1 MDKRS
6 MLRVS
11 STTSVKKLA
20 SAIMMALENSA
31 QIEVTAIGAS
41 AVNTAVKGI
50 ASANGLAAMSN
61 HVLKAT
67 PFFKIVSLAIDQGRI
82 QDVQG
87 VGAVLPFKLLPG
99 LRS

>member
-1 MDKRS
+1 MDNRS
-6 MLRVS
+6 TLRVS

-20 SAIMMALENSA
+20 SAVMMALDNAA

-41 AVNTAVKGI
+41 AVNVAVKGI

-67 PFFKIVSLAIDQGRI
+67 PFFKIVSLDNVACVEEEGAERTAMVFLVTKEAI
-82 QDVQG
+82 
-87 VGAVLPFKLLPG
+87 
-99 LRS
+99 

>member
-31 QIEVTAIGAS
+31 QIEVTSIGAS

-67 PFFKIVSLAIDQGRI
+67 PFFKIVSLDNVVREGDEGEERTAMVFLVTKEAI
-82 QDVQG
+82 
-87 VGAVLPFKLLPG
+87 
-99 LRS
+99 

>member
-1 MDKRS
+1 MNNRS
-6 MLRVS
+6 TLRVS

-20 SAIMMALENSA
+20 SAIILALDNST

-61 HVLKAT
+61 CVLKTT
-67 PFFKIVSLAIDQGRI
+67 PFFKIVCLDNVVKQGDEGEERTAI
-82 QDVQG
+82 VFL
-87 VGAVLPFKLLPG
+87 VMKEEV
-99 LRS
+99 